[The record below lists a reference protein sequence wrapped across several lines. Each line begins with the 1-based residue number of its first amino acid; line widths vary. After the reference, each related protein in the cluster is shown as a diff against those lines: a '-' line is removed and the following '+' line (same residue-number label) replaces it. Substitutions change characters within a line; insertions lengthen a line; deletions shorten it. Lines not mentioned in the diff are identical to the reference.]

1 MRHRRPTAPSVTSR
15 PLASLALLA
24 LLTALPITGF
34 PANGGRASS
43 YADPENEDN
52 RPIEKDVELPP
63 FPKSENLIP
72 FFVSTTTTNKFMIDG
87 ESLTLDTDDLIRYT
101 LVISSP
107 SGALNTSYEGIRCST
122 AERRLY
128 ATGRSDQTWAK
139 VNTISGYGFTKTRS
153 TVITPRS
160 TKTIFVPSAC
170 RYWIRKTFAGRC
182 AGVVTQWPDNTSAV
196 HRPIPH
202 SAQDLN

>member
-107 SGALNTSYEGIRCST
+107 SGALNTSYEGIRCAT

-139 VNTISGYGFTKTRS
+139 VNTDK
-153 TVITPRS
+153 
-160 TKTIFVPSAC
+160 
-170 RYWIRKTFAGRC
+170 WIRIHENSLNRHHAALYKDYFCPVGVPILDPEDIRRALRRGGHPMAG
-182 AGVVTQWPDNTSAV
+182 Q
-196 HRPIPH
+196 H
-202 SAQDLN
+202 